1 MNGNIIRPILQITAH
16 YGGKRWNNPPFLRG
30 WVAGSAVGGAVGKDW
45 RRKKMV
51 NYMLRIG
58 ADLEN
63 ITDLQ
68 PHGGCDDPTMPYLF
82 KVSTIFFSFFLV
94 LF

>member
-1 MNGNIIRPILQITAH
+1 
-16 YGGKRWNNPPFLRG
+16 
-30 WVAGSAVGGAVGKDW
+30 
-45 RRKKMV
+45 MV
-51 NYMLRIG
+51 NYVLRIA

-82 KVSTIFFSFFLV
+82 KVSTLFFFFSFFLSFV
-94 LF
+94 LIILRHAFASFVVV

>member
-1 MNGNIIRPILQITAH
+1 
-16 YGGKRWNNPPFLRG
+16 
-30 WVAGSAVGGAVGKDW
+30 
-45 RRKKMV
+45 MV
-51 NYMLRIG
+51 NYVLRIA

-82 KVSTIFFSFFLV
+82 KVSTLFFFSPFILV
-94 LF
+94 SF